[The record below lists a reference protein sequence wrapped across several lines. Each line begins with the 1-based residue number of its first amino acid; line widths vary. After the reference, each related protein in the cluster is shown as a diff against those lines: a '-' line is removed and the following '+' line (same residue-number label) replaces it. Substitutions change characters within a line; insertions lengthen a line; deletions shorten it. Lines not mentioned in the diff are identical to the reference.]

1 MRFAAA
7 RSLCVALVIACL
19 GCALSPG
26 GVGRDIA
33 RAAPPAAINST
44 LRALNEQDNQ
54 RLVNQLLRSPE
65 VHAATRAF
73 AAEIADGALDTLT
86 SEQRMA
92 RIESMSSRLVATITR
107 AALTGVADGLRRD
120 LGPAMAVVMREAIAT
135 SMREALSAG
144 YQRDLERVATGLT
157 RATVDAATRGVAEGI
172 ARDFGPAMRATLLD
186 PQTVASIGDASRVLA
201 RGAVLGSNDAMAQI
215 QAAQERGGRTS
226 VLGRLTSL
234 TEKGVKVV
242 ELVAAAAVAASI
254 LLALWVL
261 RLILRGRRIQAESE
275 QHAASAVMFAEALR
289 AAEGKPWADELTAL
303 LRERLK
309 RESIG
314 EMIDDVLAS
323 KPPSGSRARMDRLP
337 TAPPPP
343 HAHHA

>member
-1 MRFAAA
+1 MTRTLSS
-7 RSLCVALVIACL
+7 SLAVALVIAGA

-44 LRALNEQDNQ
+44 LRALNEEDNQ

-65 VHAATRAF
+65 VHAATRSF

-86 SEQRMA
+86 STERQA
-92 RIESMSSRLVATITR
+92 RIEAMSSRFVATVTR
-107 AALTGVADGLRRD
+107 AALGGVAEGLRRD
-120 LGPAMAVVMREAIAT
+120 LGPAMTAVMREAIAT

-144 YQRDLERVATGLT
+144 YQRDLERVAAGLT
-157 RATVDAATRGVAEGI
+157 RVAVDTATRGVAEGI

-201 RGAVLGSNDAMAQI
+201 RGVVLGSNDAMAQI

-234 TEKGVKVV
+234 TEQGVRVV
-242 ELVAAAAVAASI
+242 ELVAAAAVALSV

-261 RLILRGRRIQAESE
+261 RLILRGRRMQAESE
-275 QHAASAVMFAEALR
+275 QNAASAVMFAEAIR
-289 AAEGKPWADELTAL
+289 AAEGKPWANELSAL

-309 RESIG
+309 RESIA
-314 EMIDDVLAS
+314 ETIDDVLAS
-323 KPPSGSRARMDRLP
+323 KPSPRPSARAERLP
-337 TAPPPP
+337 TAPPQ
-343 HAHHA
+343 AHHA